1 MVIFLIVSYMSR
13 RLHQTL
19 GYYTPAFFHINVGT
33 NASFSRFSDMD
44 FSVYLH
50 EYIHFIQDTTT
61 IYGLNNMFVY
71 SEYLRFA
78 IDQVYSSKN
87 KRFDIPILP
96 TDENKENVYLNMKIQ
111 NLTNGDS
118 SEIRKVK
125 AIISINI
132 ESEPTGVI
140 GSSVDS
146 IESVFVECIDDKD
159 NDYFLSF
166 GALSIMENMAYLM
179 EQMICTDYS
188 RSPDYP
194 YSFAE
199 KIVNKIYP
207 EFGMD
212 RLNVLALC
220 DLSLQCS
227 NPGKVFVQYLQEMLS
242 KGWLPTSPEK
252 LYDQI
257 YQRKNSI
264 NNSGEITLEQNFIE
278 LSNIV
283 KQQTQGY
290 FNDPKFFTDIRNW
303 IEQLLHTAVNL
314 RFKDRYFIL
323 NIARGGNVKTNKA
336 FEQLFKEIGTPL
348 ISNNTGECT
357 LLYPNQ
363 PEGVELGYFSAIG
376 QIVSLFESGNCK
388 CALHPIC
395 VKHGNDVD
403 KRCQSAPWER
413 CNDMRLCPVALLW
426 RHWKLKDYAPII

>member
-96 TDENKENVYLNMKIQ
+96 TDDNKENVYLNMKIQ

-166 GALSIMENMAYLM
+166 GALHYGEY
-179 EQMICTDYS
+179 
-188 RSPDYP
+188 
-194 YSFAE
+194 
-199 KIVNKIYP
+199 
-207 EFGMD
+207 G
-212 RLNVLALC
+212 
-220 DLSLQCS
+220 
-227 NPGKVFVQYLQEMLS
+227 VF
-242 KGWLPTSPEK
+242 
-252 LYDQI
+252 D
-257 YQRKNSI
+257 
-264 NNSGEITLEQNFIE
+264 
-278 LSNIV
+278 
-283 KQQTQGY
+283 
-290 FNDPKFFTDIRNW
+290 
-303 IEQLLHTAVNL
+303 
-314 RFKDRYFIL
+314 
-323 NIARGGNVKTNKA
+323 
-336 FEQLFKEIGTPL
+336 GT
-348 ISNNTGECT
+348 
-357 LLYPNQ
+357 
-363 PEGVELGYFSAIG
+363 
-376 QIVSLFESGNCK
+376 
-388 CALHPIC
+388 
-395 VKHGNDVD
+395 
-403 KRCQSAPWER
+403 
-413 CNDMRLCPVALLW
+413 NDMYRLLSFP
-426 RHWKLKDYAPII
+426 